1 MDKLPYST
9 KSFGRFPQSHNRASV
24 PTPLYSCT
32 GSADYP
38 DGASPVTIETPLVSP
53 NSHALLLLCFSIG
66 NRASISALWTDAVP
80 VTRGKPVLRSPGAK
94 VR

>member
-1 MDKLPYST
+1 MDKVPYST
-9 KSFGRFPQSHNRASV
+9 VVGYRFPNTHNRTSF
-24 PTPLYSCT
+24 PTPSYSEARAPDT
-32 GSADYP
+32 L
-38 DGASPVTIETPLVSP
+38 DGASLQGMKTCFESP

-80 VTRGKPVLRSPGAK
+80 GRSPGAM